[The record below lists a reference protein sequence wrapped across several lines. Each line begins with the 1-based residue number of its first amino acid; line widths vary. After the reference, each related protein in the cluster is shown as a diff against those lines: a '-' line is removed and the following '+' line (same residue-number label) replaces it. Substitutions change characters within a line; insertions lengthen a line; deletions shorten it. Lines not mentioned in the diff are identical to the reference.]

1 MDGPDT
7 IVRAASGTCGAGEM
21 LAIIGGSGSGKTT
34 LLNAIA
40 GRLQGLPIL
49 DGQIM
54 FQPANQ
60 AGKNTAKDGAPKVSK
75 IIGFVRQNDYLL
87 PHLTGRIF
95 LSSEPSLNI
104 ILTRCSEGNAHIF
117 RCFTPPED
125 SRQ

>member
-1 MDGPDT
+1 MRSKKKQMDGPDT

-49 DGQIM
+49 DGQIT

-95 LSSEPSLNI
+95 LCSEPSLNI
-104 ILTRCSEGNAHIF
+104 I
-117 RCFTPPED
+117 
-125 SRQ
+125 

>member
-1 MDGPDT
+1 MRSKKKQMDGPDT

-49 DGQIM
+49 DGQIT

-60 AGKNTAKDGAPKVSK
+60 AGKTTAKDGAPKVSK

-104 ILTRCSEGNAHIF
+104 I
-117 RCFTPPED
+117 
-125 SRQ
+125 